1 MGTLKKDLKGNLRV
15 KYKVV
20 ELNSSLPLTW
30 ATLSPSEE
38 WHLQCLLYEAISVCV
53 QSPLKMDVGAND
65 LLVLCVGDS
74 AVLKN
79 KHDDDPFRKHSCWI
93 RSHPLK

>member
-1 MGTLKKDLKGNLRV
+1 MGTLKKDLTGNLRI

-20 ELNSSLPLTW
+20 ELSSSLPLTW

-38 WHLQCLLYEAISVCV
+38 WRLQCLFYEAISVCV

-65 LLVLCVGDS
+65 LPVLCVLFTNTSGKK
-74 AVLKN
+74 KN
-79 KHDDDPFRKHSCWI
+79 HIFHLLDTQR
-93 RSHPLK
+93 